1 MASAGKFEL
10 SGSRTPSADFW
21 GRVKNRSDG
30 LFWRVPI
37 LTPEAVNLSSG
48 RELVSCCGK
57 VQKIDEPD
65 IRRDIRLV
73 GGRQYMRSDGN
84 IPVAALAAFDAS
96 AVTPHARDQRGR
108 SDHPS
113 LKCSGRPVGQGSPQ
127 HC

>member
-10 SGSRTPSADFW
+10 SGSRTRSADFR

-84 IPVAALAAFDAS
+84 TPDAS
-96 AVTPHARDQRGR
+96 RERFHARARTPH
-108 SDHPS
+108 
-113 LKCSGRPVGQGSPQ
+113 
-127 HC
+127 